1 MLYIEKYDLISKT
14 VSIMTKHSSNIQ
26 NTRNNLS
33 LGGQILACQILLNL
47 SQNQHMTMKKATH
60 RQNQLINISH
70 VPYHVLQEVRDNS
83 SNKISKQI
91 KLVGIRICSDLVSYL
106 CKMKQF
112 SYDVNLESH
121 RLTIVC
127 DILSMLCKMNRNDD
141 TFKVA
146 KESTISALLNLSG
159 NDAINL
165 SSWCNVVNDEYINI
179 LFEIIRGFDS
189 NLVELSE
196 IALMILINITL
207 RCHQE
212 SDKHAYVKNTQI
224 NCHKF
229 IVGLTNRGL
238 VSTLVTLCTP
248 SETKV
253 PMVIRYRASSLLDIL
268 VTKCKNLNQNS
279 NKEKYEDLIPCIAK
293 SLSCHLSRLCNGE
306 KIVWSSPLDA
316 LNNARFVSNLG
327 RILAHYPKETNKW
340 MKDNPNVLK
349 SYICSIPLPYTD
361 KYGKITRVTIC
372 RKPAQFEEQSPLY
385 IALSNTSFLC
395 NILKI
400 IISFLQLSENHWI
413 VSTIIECLG
422 IERLICLLV
431 NSSGL
436 HTSVIKNAS
445 IILAH
450 LINGGGPSVKER
462 CRELRGLEI
471 MLQLTRDG
479 VI

>member
-1 MLYIEKYDLISKT
+1 
-14 VSIMTKHSSNIQ
+14 MTKHSSNIQ

-165 SSWCNVVNDEYINI
+165 SSWCNLVNDEYINI

-196 IALMILINITL
+196 MALMILINITL

-212 SDKHAYVKNTQI
+212 SDKHTYVKNTQI

-229 IVGLTNRGL
+229 IVGLTKREP
-238 VSTLVTLCTP
+238 VSTLVTLRMY
-248 SETKV
+248 S
-253 PMVIRYRASSLLDIL
+253 
-268 VTKCKNLNQNS
+268 
-279 NKEKYEDLIPCIAK
+279 
-293 SLSCHLSRLCNGE
+293 
-306 KIVWSSPLDA
+306 
-316 LNNARFVSNLG
+316 
-327 RILAHYPKETNKW
+327 
-340 MKDNPNVLK
+340 
-349 SYICSIPLPYTD
+349 
-361 KYGKITRVTIC
+361 
-372 RKPAQFEEQSPLY
+372 
-385 IALSNTSFLC
+385 
-395 NILKI
+395 
-400 IISFLQLSENHWI
+400 
-413 VSTIIECLG
+413 
-422 IERLICLLV
+422 
-431 NSSGL
+431 
-436 HTSVIKNAS
+436 
-445 IILAH
+445 
-450 LINGGGPSVKER
+450 
-462 CRELRGLEI
+462 
-471 MLQLTRDG
+471 
-479 VI
+479 